1 MFLYFVYIV
10 INLETVSSSMTRTL
24 LFVSTCQIIITYDAF
39 VYTKHTR
46 LEVSLYTWLKILTQ
60 MELI

>member
-46 LEVSLYTWLKILTQ
+46 LEVSLYT
-60 MELI
+60 